1 MYHIYM
7 YICMYVYLDTL
18 MYRIHMYPLCI
29 IDPSFAPAASPDQ
42 NAISQLRV
50 ELSRAPKVHQPPIPR
65 LVPWQLTG
73 DAETQM
79 WFVPRSLFA

>member
-1 MYHIYM
+1 MYVLYMYHI

-65 LVPWQLTG
+65 LVP
-73 DAETQM
+73 
-79 WFVPRSLFA
+79 

>member
-1 MYHIYM
+1 MHYLCMCYTCIIYIYM

-65 LVPWQLTG
+65 LVP
-73 DAETQM
+73 
-79 WFVPRSLFA
+79 